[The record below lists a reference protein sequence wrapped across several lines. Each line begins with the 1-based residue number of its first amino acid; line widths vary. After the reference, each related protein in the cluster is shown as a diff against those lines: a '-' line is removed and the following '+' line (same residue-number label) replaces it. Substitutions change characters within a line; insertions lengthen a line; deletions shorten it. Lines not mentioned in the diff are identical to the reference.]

1 MKKKFAERIEYFAL
15 NELAVAMFKFSCDL
29 LYMHHHAMGD
39 KFDTI
44 HSITGDLYK
53 KAIEDL
59 DKLSELSLAKNEAV
73 INYAL
78 PIDSAYYRP
87 IDFDKRA
94 LNDEVDWE
102 FFIAALDEQGSE
114 IINLLKH
121 IDESLYTRDV
131 ISVIDDMVAFWDIE
145 INYKNKRRF

>member
-1 MKKKFAERIEYFAL
+1 MKKKFAEAIGYFPL
-15 NELAVAMFKFSCDL
+15 NELALVMSKFSNDL
-29 LYMHHHAMGD
+29 LYLHHHARGD

-44 HSITGDLYK
+44 HSISGDLYK
-53 KAIEDL
+53 HAIEDL
-59 DKLSELSLAKNEAV
+59 DKLSELALAKNEPV

-94 LNDEVDWE
+94 LNDDVDWE

-114 IINLLKH
+114 IISLLRH
-121 IDESLYTRDV
+121 IDESLYSRDV
-131 ISVIDDMVAFWDIE
+131 ISVVDDIVAFWDVE